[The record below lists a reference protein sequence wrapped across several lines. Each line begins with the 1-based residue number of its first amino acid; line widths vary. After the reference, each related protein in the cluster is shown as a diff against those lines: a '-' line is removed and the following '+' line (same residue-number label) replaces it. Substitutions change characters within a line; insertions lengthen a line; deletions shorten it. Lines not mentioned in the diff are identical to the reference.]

1 MKSTIYL
8 FTAVLGLA
16 AVQQAS
22 ADATIRLTGSTAF
35 RAGTHKGIVGMMG
48 GAANCKFAMAGLT
61 ATVPAA
67 TQSGYEGADHTV
79 IQGPVA
85 GIGTLTVQCTW
96 TGSATGIKD
105 VAEGNNLNFI
115 PVSSLPVTNG
125 YAAATVGT
133 GAAIATQSTTAKFA
147 FSDVFQASTPTATP
161 ELDDNQ
167 LAIIPFSWVANEGT
181 TGFTNMTQQLAR
193 ALYSNGTQPKKLF
206 TGNPS
211 ALDANQQVLA
221 IGRDN
226 GSGTRITQLAETQYG
241 VFNPVQQWK
250 LVGTSSITS
259 AQIWPIESSVGAFA
273 PGNGG
278 YSSGS
283 TIRTF
288 MGLTSSSV
296 NLIDA
301 DGITYETGIP
311 VTLVAWLGITDSTT
325 AVTNGAV
332 RLSYEGVM
340 YDGTNANLIYEG
352 LYTGWGYLHMYAPS
366 GLTTEEGIFRDN
378 LATQLQ
384 DTNVLGTA
392 GLPINLMNVSRGNDG
407 ATVGP

>member
-1 MKSTIYL
+1 
-8 FTAVLGLA
+8 
-16 AVQQAS
+16 
-22 ADATIRLTGSTAF
+22 
-35 RAGTHKGIVGMMG
+35 
-48 GAANCKFAMAGLT
+48 
-61 ATVPAA
+61 
-67 TQSGYEGADHTV
+67 
-79 IQGPVA
+79 
-85 GIGTLTVQCTW
+85 
-96 TGSATGIKD
+96 
-105 VAEGNNLNFI
+105 
-115 PVSSLPVTNG
+115 
-125 YAAATVGT
+125 
-133 GAAIATQSTTAKFA
+133 
-147 FSDVFQASTPTATP
+147 
-161 ELDDNQ
+161 
-167 LAIIPFSWVANEGT
+167 VANEGT

-366 GLTTEEGIFRDN
+366 GLSTEEGIFRDN
-378 LATQLQ
+378 LATQLT

>member
-35 RAGTHKGIVGMMG
+35 RAGTHKGIVAMMG
-48 GAANCKFAMAGLT
+48 GAANCKFAMGGLT

-67 TQSGYEGADHTV
+67 SQSGFEGADYTV
-79 IQGPVA
+79 VQGPVA
-85 GIGTLTVQCTW
+85 GIGILTVQSTW
-96 TGSATGIKD
+96 TGSATGVKD

-115 PVSSLPVTNG
+115 PVSSLPASNG

-133 GAAIATQSTTAKFA
+133 GAALATQSTTAKFA
-147 FSDVFQASTPTATP
+147 FSDVFQASTPTPTP

-193 ALYSNGTQPKKLF
+193 ALYANGVQPKKLF

-211 ALDANQQVLA
+211 APDADQQVLA

-250 LVGTSSITS
+250 LTGSAAITS
-259 AQIWPIESSVGAFA
+259 AQIWPVGDGVGSFA

-288 MGLTSSSV
+288 MGLPSSSV

-301 DGITYETGIP
+301 DGLTFETGIP

-325 AVTNGAV
+325 AVGNGAV

-366 GLTTEEGIFRDN
+366 GLSTEEALFRDN
-378 LATQLQ
+378 LATQLT

-392 GLPINLMNVSRGNDG
+392 GLPINLMHVSRGNDG